1 VIEKYKLVTSN
12 KSALIEA
19 LEVMLSQN
27 EAVQVTA
34 KPWSGKRSLPA
45 NAQVYVWYAHIA
57 KLEGESVESVRNFC
71 KLMFGL
77 PILLQDENYK
87 DKISWTLNK
96 LGFYNWNHE
105 QQVNYLELLPDS
117 SLFNTK
123 QHNEYRDDMQAYY
136 AKNGLMLD
144 YVN

>member
-34 KPWSGKRSLPA
+34 KPWSRKRSLPA
-45 NAQVYVWYAHIA
+45 NSQVYVWCAHIA
-57 KLEGESVESVRNFC
+57 KLEGESAESVRNFC

-105 QQVNYLELLPDS
+105 QQVNYMELLPVS

-123 QHNEYRDDMQAYY
+123 QHNEYRDNMQAYY
-136 AKNGLMLD
+136 AKNGVMLD

>member
-1 VIEKYKLVTSN
+1 MIDTLKLTTSN
-12 KSALIEA
+12 ADEAHHAIKAIIEQCGK
-19 LEVMLSQN
+19 VDI
-27 EAVQVTA
+27 TA
-34 KPWSGKRSLPA
+34 KPHSKKRSLPA

-57 KLEGESVESVRNFC
+57 KLEGESAESVRNFC

-96 LGFYNWNHE
+96 IGFYKWNHG
-105 QQVNYLELLPDS
+105 QQIKCMELFAVT

-123 QHNEYRDDMQAYY
+123 QHNEYRDNMQAYY
-136 AKNGLMLD
+136 AKNGVMLD
-144 YVN
+144 YVS

>member
-34 KPWSGKRSLPA
+34 NPWSSKRSLPA
-45 NAQVYVWYAHIA
+45 NAQVYVWYSHIA
-57 KLEGESVESVRNFC
+57 KLEGESTESVRNFC

-105 QQVNYLELLPDS
+105 QQVNYMELLPVS

-123 QHNEYRDDMQAYY
+123 QHNEYRDNIQAYY
-136 AKNGLMLD
+136 AKSGVMLD
-144 YVN
+144 YK

>member
-45 NAQVYVWYAHIA
+45 NSQIYVWYAHIA
-57 KLEGESVESVRNFC
+57 KLEGESAESVRNFC

-105 QQVNYLELLPDS
+105 QQVNYMELLPVS

-123 QHNEYRDDMQAYY
+123 QHNEYRDNMQAYY
-136 AKNGLMLD
+136 AKNGVMLD
-144 YVN
+144 YAS

>member
-1 VIEKYKLVTSN
+1 MIEKYKLVTSN
-12 KSALIEA
+12 KIALIEA

-57 KLEGESVESVRNFC
+57 KLEGESAESVRNFC

-77 PILLQDENYK
+77 PILLQDENYSN
-87 DKISWTLNK
+87 KISWTLNK

-105 QQVNYLELLPDS
+105 QQVNYMELLPVS

-123 QHNEYRDDMQAYY
+123 QHNEYRDNMQAYY
-136 AKNGLMLD
+136 AKNGVMLD

>member
-1 VIEKYKLVTSN
+1 MIEKYKLVTSN

-34 KPWSGKRSLPA
+34 NPWSSKRSLPA
-45 NAQVYVWYAHIA
+45 NAQVYVWYSHIA
-57 KLEGESVESVRNFC
+57 KLEGESTESVRNFC

-105 QQVNYLELLPDS
+105 QQVNYMELLPVS

-123 QHNEYRDDMQAYY
+123 QHNEYRDNIQAYY
-136 AKNGLMLD
+136 AKSGVMLD
-144 YVN
+144 YK